1 MTINYNVT
9 GTERKRLADY
19 ISGFMGTEK
28 KYLGAPTFAYQI
40 GYLTVSKDGAIS
52 FEDRGYNSD
61 IDALMA
67 ELEGQGFH
75 TEDTIAKADTAAPEA
90 ASGEDADTAE
100 PEATSGEDAAQ
111 PDEAQASTE
120 SETAPAEE
128 SVTQP
133 HGFGLTVTLP
143 AASFTAD
150 GLNNLHALI
159 ASKGRLIRKAL
170 GIDLLP
176 VQVEVETVSFP
187 WFEGRELDADEVKTY
202 THLIASLC
210 DMARNQKRI
219 TAKEKV
225 TDNDKYAFRCFLLR
239 LGFIGAE
246 FKDERKILLRDLS
259 GNSAFK
265 SGQRRTE
272 DLQSEPPTST
282 AAVEAQGDRELAEA
296 LADELLIQ
304 QVNASFGE
312 EAAS

>member
-19 ISGFMGTEK
+19 ISGFMGTDK

-40 GYLTVSKDGAIS
+40 GYLTVSKDGAVS

-75 TEDTIAKADTAAPEA
+75 TEDTIAKA
-90 ASGEDADTAE
+90 
-100 PEATSGEDAAQ
+100 
-111 PDEAQASTE
+111 
-120 SETAPAEE
+120 APAEGDA
-128 SVTQP
+128 TLP
-133 HGFGLTVTLP
+133 HGCGLTVTLP
-143 AASFTAD
+143 AASLPSEALVNLTSLLTA
-150 GLNNLHALI
+150 
-159 ASKGRLIRKAL
+159 KGRLIRKAL
-170 GIDLLP
+170 GVEALP
-176 VQVEVETVSFP
+176 VEVSPDTVSFP
-187 WFEGRELDADEVKTY
+187 WFEGRDLGADEAKTY
-202 THLIASLC
+202 THLISALC
-210 DMARNQKRI
+210 DMARNQNRI

-246 FKDERKILLRDLS
+246 FKDERKILLRDLF

-265 SGQRRTE
+265 SGKRNAE
-272 DLQSEPPTST
+272 ALQPEPPAST
-282 AAVEAQGDRELAEA
+282 AAVEVQGDRELAEA

-304 QVNASFGE
+304 QVNATFGE

>member
-19 ISGFMGTEK
+19 ISGFMGADK

-40 GYLTVSKDGAIS
+40 GYLSVSKDGEVS

-75 TEDTIAKADTAAPEA
+75 TEDTIARAD
-90 ASGEDADTAE
+90 SAE
-100 PEATSGEDAAQ
+100 QEATSGEARAN
-111 PDEAQASTE
+111 TE
-120 SETAPAEE
+120 SEAAPTEDGA
-128 SVTQP
+128 TQP
-133 HGFGLTVTLP
+133 HGCGLTVTLP
-143 AASFTAD
+143 AASLSPDARI
-150 GLNNLHALI
+150 NLSNLLA
-159 ASKGRLIRKAL
+159 AKGRLIRTAL
-170 GIDLLP
+170 GVEALP
-176 VQVEVETVSFP
+176 VEVSPDTVSFP
-187 WFEGRELDADEVKTY
+187 WFEGRDLDADEVKAY
-202 THLIASLC
+202 THLIAALC

-219 TAKEKV
+219 TAKEKI
-225 TDNDKYAFRCFLLR
+225 TNNDKYAFRCFLLR

-265 SGQRRTE
+265 SGSKR
-272 DLQSEPPTST
+272 D
-282 AAVEAQGDRELAEA
+282 AAL
-296 LADELLIQ
+296 
-304 QVNASFGE
+304 GE

>member
-40 GYLTVSKDGAIS
+40 GYLTVSKDGAVS
-52 FEDRGYNSD
+52 FEDRGCNSD

-75 TEDTIAKADTAAPEA
+75 TEDAITKADGGDAAE
-90 ASGEDADTAE
+90 T
-100 PEATSGEDAAQ
+100 EATSGY
-111 PDEAQASTE
+111 
-120 SETAPAEE
+120 
-128 SVTQP
+128 
-133 HGFGLTVTLP
+133 GLTVSIPADTLGP
-143 AASFTAD
+143 DALVNLTSLLAA
-150 GLNNLHALI
+150 
-159 ASKGRLIRKAL
+159 KGRLIRTAL
-170 GIDLLP
+170 GLEALP
-176 VQVEVETVSFP
+176 VEVGTDMVSFP
-187 WFEGRELDADEVKTY
+187 WFEGKHLDADEVKTY
-202 THLIASLC
+202 THLIAALC

-219 TAKEKV
+219 TAREKV

-246 FKDERKILLRDLS
+246 FKDERKILLRNLS

-265 SGQRRTE
+265 SGKPHAEALQR
-272 DLQSEPPTST
+272 SHPAST
-282 AAVEAQGDRELAEA
+282 DAVEVQGDPALAEA

>member
-40 GYLTVSKDGAIS
+40 GYLTVSKDGAVS

-75 TEDTIAKADTAAPEA
+75 TEDAIAKADT
-90 ASGEDADTAE
+90 
-100 PEATSGEDAAQ
+100 EDAAQ
-111 PDEAQASTE
+111 PDEAGASAE
-120 SETAPAEE
+120 PEAVPAEE
-128 SVTQP
+128 GVTQP
-133 HGFGLTVTLP
+133 HGCGLTVTLP
-143 AASFTAD
+143 ADSLPSEALANLTSILTA
-150 GLNNLHALI
+150 
-159 ASKGRLIRKAL
+159 KGRLIRKAL
-170 GIDLLP
+170 GVEALP
-176 VQVEVETVSFP
+176 VEVSPDTVSFP
-187 WFEGRELDADEVKTY
+187 WFEGRDLDADEVKTY
-202 THLIASLC
+202 THLIAALC
-210 DMARNQKRI
+210 DMARTQKRI
-219 TAKEKV
+219 TAKEKA

-246 FKDERKILLRDLS
+246 YKDERKILLRDLS

-265 SGQRRTE
+265 SGKPKSET
-272 DLQSEPPTST
+272 LQPEPPAST
-282 AAVEAQGDRELAEA
+282 AAAEVQGDPELAEA

-304 QVNASFGE
+304 QVNASFGD

>member
-19 ISGFMGTEK
+19 ISGFMGTDK

-40 GYLTVSKDGAIS
+40 GYLTVSKDGAVS

-75 TEDTIAKADTAAPEA
+75 TEDTITKADAAEPDEA
-90 ASGEDADTAE
+90 NASTE
-100 PEATSGEDAAQ
+100 PEAT
-111 PDEAQASTE
+111 
-120 SETAPAEE
+120 PAEE
-128 SVTQP
+128 GVTQP

-143 AASFTAD
+143 AANLPSEALVNLTSLLTA
-150 GLNNLHALI
+150 
-159 ASKGRLIRKAL
+159 KGRLIRKAL
-170 GIDLLP
+170 GVEALP
-176 VQVEVETVSFP
+176 VEVSPDTVSFP
-187 WFEGRELDADEVKTY
+187 WFEGRDLDADEVKTY
-202 THLIASLC
+202 THLIAALC

-265 SGQRRTE
+265 SGQRRAE
-272 DLQSEPPTST
+272 ALQPEPPAST
-282 AAVEAQGDRELAEA
+282 AAVEVQGDRELAEA

>member
-40 GYLTVSKDGAIS
+40 GYLTVSKDGAVS

-67 ELEGQGFH
+67 ELEVQGFH
-75 TEDTIAKADTAAPEA
+75 TEDAIAKNDTTEA
-90 ASGEDADTAE
+90 G
-100 PEATSGEDAAQ
+100 ATSGEDADQ
-111 PDEAQASTE
+111 PNEADTE
-120 SETAPAEE
+120 PEAAPAEDGA
-128 SVTQP
+128 TQP

-143 AASFTAD
+143 AA
-150 GLNNLHALI
+150 NLPSEAL
-159 ASKGRLIRKAL
+159 ANLTSLLAAKGRLIRNAL
-170 GIDLLP
+170 GVEALP
-176 VQVEVETVSFP
+176 VEVSPDTVSFP
-187 WFEGRELDADEVKTY
+187 WFEGRNLDADEVKTY
-202 THLIASLC
+202 THLIAALC

-219 TAKEKV
+219 TAKEKA

-246 FKDERKILLRDLS
+246 FKDERKILLRNLS

-265 SGQRRTE
+265 SGVGKEVT
-272 DLQSEPPTST
+272 DH
-282 AAVEAQGDRELAEA
+282 AVSA
-296 LADELLIQ
+296 
-304 QVNASFGE
+304 
-312 EAAS
+312 

>member
-19 ISGFMGTEK
+19 ISGFMGTDK

-40 GYLTVSKDGAIS
+40 GYLTVSKDGAVS

-75 TEDTIAKADTAAPEA
+75 TEDIIAKAN
-90 ASGEDADTAE
+90 
-100 PEATSGEDAAQ
+100 SGEDAAQ
-111 PDEAQASTE
+111 PDEAGASTE
-120 SETAPAEE
+120 PEAAPAEE

-143 AASFTAD
+143 AASLPTEALANLTSLLTA
-150 GLNNLHALI
+150 
-159 ASKGRLIRKAL
+159 KGRLIRKAL
-170 GIDLLP
+170 GVEALP
-176 VQVEVETVSFP
+176 VEASTDTVSFP
-187 WFEGRELDADEVKTY
+187 WFEGRDLDADEVKAY
-202 THLIASLC
+202 THLIAALC

-219 TAKEKV
+219 TAREKV

-246 FKDERKILLRDLS
+246 FKDERKILLRNLS

-265 SGQRRTE
+265 SGQRHAE
-272 DLQSEPPTST
+272 ALQRSHPAST
-282 AAVEAQGDRELAEA
+282 AAVEVQSDQELAEA
-296 LADELLIQ
+296 LADELLVQ

>member
-19 ISGFMGTEK
+19 ISGFMGTDK

-40 GYLTVSKDGAIS
+40 GYITVSKDGAVS

-75 TEDTIAKADTAAPEA
+75 TEDTITKDD
-90 ASGEDADTAE
+90 GGNTAE
-100 PEATSGEDAAQ
+100 PETTSGGDAAQ
-111 PDEAQASTE
+111 QEVEVSTE
-120 SETAPAEE
+120 PEAAPAEDE
-128 SVTQP
+128 TTDPSNY
-133 HGFGLTVTLP
+133 GLTVSLP
-143 AASFTAD
+143 TSSFTAD

-176 VQVEVETVSFP
+176 VQVEADTVSFP
-187 WFEGRELDADEVKTY
+187 WFEGRHLDADEVKTY
-202 THLIASLC
+202 THLIAALC
-210 DMARNQKRI
+210 EMARNQKRI
-219 TAKEKV
+219 TAKEKI

-246 FKDERKILLRDLS
+246 FKNERKILLRTLS

-265 SGQRRTE
+265 SGTKKE
-272 DLQSEPPTST
+272 VADH
-282 AAVEAQGDRELAEA
+282 AVS
-296 LADELLIQ
+296 
-304 QVNASFGE
+304 V
-312 EAAS
+312 

>member
-9 GTERKRLADY
+9 GAERKRLADY

-40 GYLTVSKDGAIS
+40 GYLTVSKDGAVS

-75 TEDTIAKADTAAPEA
+75 TEDTIAKT
-90 ASGEDADTAE
+90 DTAE
-100 PEATSGEDAAQ
+100 PEA
-111 PDEAQASTE
+111 
-120 SETAPAEE
+120 APAGDHAA
-128 SVTQP
+128 QP
-133 HGFGLTVTLP
+133 HGFGLTVSLP
-143 AASFTAD
+143 ADSFTAD

-170 GIDLLP
+170 GVEALP
-176 VQVEVETVSFP
+176 VEVGPDTVSFP
-187 WFEGRELDADEVKTY
+187 WFEGRDLDADEVKAY
-202 THLIASLC
+202 THLIAALC

-219 TAKEKV
+219 TAREKV

-239 LGFIGAE
+239 LGFIGDE
-246 FKDERKILLRDLS
+246 FKDERKILLRNLS

-265 SGQRRTE
+265 SGT
-272 DLQSEPPTST
+272 
-282 AAVEAQGDRELAEA
+282 GK
-296 LADELLIQ
+296 
-304 QVNASFGE
+304 
-312 EAAS
+312 EAADHAVSA

>member
-40 GYLTVSKDGAIS
+40 GYLTVSKDGVVS

-75 TEDTIAKADTAAPEA
+75 TEDTIAKADTA
-90 ASGEDADTAE
+90 E
-100 PEATSGEDAAQ
+100 PEATSGENA
-111 PDEAQASTE
+111 
-120 SETAPAEE
+120 
-128 SVTQP
+128 TQP
-133 HGFGLTVTLP
+133 HGCGLTVTLP
-143 AASFTAD
+143 AASLSSEALVNLTSLLTA
-150 GLNNLHALI
+150 
-159 ASKGRLIRKAL
+159 KGRLIRKAL
-170 GIDLLP
+170 GVETLP
-176 VQVEVETVSFP
+176 VEVSPDTVSFP
-187 WFEGRELDADEVKTY
+187 WFEGRDLNADEAKTY
-202 THLIASLC
+202 THLISALC

-246 FKDERKILLRDLS
+246 FKDERKILLHGLS

-265 SGQRRTE
+265 SGQRRAE
-272 DLQSEPPTST
+272 ALQPEPPSST

-304 QVNASFGE
+304 QVNATFGE

>member
-40 GYLTVSKDGAIS
+40 GYITVSKDGAVS

-61 IDALMA
+61 IDALTA

-75 TEDTIAKADTAAPEA
+75 TEDTIPQAD
-90 ASGEDADTAE
+90 SKDAAE
-100 PEATSGEDAAQ
+100 PEEGMTSEDLAA
-111 PDEAQASTE
+111 DTN
-120 SETAPAEE
+120 
-128 SVTQP
+128 
-133 HGFGLTVTLP
+133 GCGLTVSMP

-150 GLNNLHALI
+150 GLNNLHSLI
-159 ASKGRLIRKAL
+159 SAKGRLLRTAL

-176 VQVEVETVSFP
+176 VQVEADTVSFP
-187 WFEGRELDADEVKTY
+187 WFEGRELQAGEVKAY
-202 THLIASLC
+202 THLIAALC

-219 TAKEKV
+219 TAREKA

-239 LGFIGAE
+239 LGFIGTE
-246 FKDERKILLRDLS
+246 YKDERKILLRNLS
-259 GNSAFK
+259 GSSAFK
-265 SGQRRTE
+265 SGKRKAGAET
-272 DLQSEPPTST
+272 LQPEPPNS
-282 AAVEAQGDRELAEA
+282 AAQMEVQGDRELTEA

>member
-19 ISGFMGTEK
+19 ISGFMGTDK

-40 GYLTVSKDGAIS
+40 GYITVSKDGAVS

-75 TEDTIAKADTAAPEA
+75 TEDTITKDD
-90 ASGEDADTAE
+90 GGNTAE
-100 PEATSGEDAAQ
+100 PETTSGGDAAQ
-111 PDEAQASTE
+111 PDEAQAGTE
-120 SETAPAEE
+120 PEATPAEDG
-128 SVTQP
+128 VTQP

-143 AASFTAD
+143 SDSLPSEALTNLTS
-150 GLNNLHALI
+150 LHALI

-176 VQVEVETVSFP
+176 VQVEADTVSFP
-187 WFEGRELDADEVKTY
+187 WFEGRHLDADEVKTY
-202 THLIASLC
+202 THLIAALC
-210 DMARNQKRI
+210 EMARNQKRI
-219 TAKEKV
+219 TAKEKI

-246 FKDERKILLRDLS
+246 FKNERKILLRTLS

-265 SGQRRTE
+265 SGTKKE
-272 DLQSEPPTST
+272 VADH
-282 AAVEAQGDRELAEA
+282 AVS
-296 LADELLIQ
+296 
-304 QVNASFGE
+304 V
-312 EAAS
+312 

>member
-40 GYLTVSKDGAIS
+40 GYLTVSKDGAVS

-75 TEDTIAKADTAAPEA
+75 TEDTIAKDIAKPNEA
-90 ASGEDADTAE
+90 ETGTE
-100 PEATSGEDAAQ
+100 PGAT
-111 PDEAQASTE
+111 
-120 SETAPAEE
+120 PAGDG
-128 SVTQP
+128 VTQP
-133 HGFGLTVTLP
+133 YGFGLTVTLP

-150 GLNNLHALI
+150 GLNNLHVLI

-176 VQVEVETVSFP
+176 VQVEAETVSFP
-187 WFEGRELDADEVKTY
+187 WFEGRNLDADEVKTY
-202 THLIASLC
+202 THLISALC
-210 DMARNQKRI
+210 EMARSQKRI
-219 TAKEKV
+219 TAKEKA

-246 FKDERKILLRDLS
+246 FKDERKILLRNLS

-272 DLQSEPPTST
+272 ALQPEPPAST
-282 AAVEAQGDRELAEA
+282 AAVEVQGDSELAEA

>member
-40 GYLTVSKDGAIS
+40 GYLTVSKDGAVS

-61 IDALMA
+61 IDALTA

-75 TEDTIAKADTAAPEA
+75 TEDTITK
-90 ASGEDADTAE
+90 ADTAE
-100 PEATSGEDAAQ
+100 PEA
-111 PDEAQASTE
+111 
-120 SETAPAEE
+120 APAEE
-128 SVTQP
+128 GITLPQ
-133 HGFGLTVTLP
+133 GCGLTVTLP
-143 AASFTAD
+143 AASLPAEAQANLTSLLTA
-150 GLNNLHALI
+150 
-159 ASKGRLIRKAL
+159 KGRLIRKAL
-170 GIDLLP
+170 GIEALP
-176 VQVEVETVSFP
+176 VEVSTDTVSFP
-187 WFEGRELDADEVKTY
+187 WFEDRSLSADEVKAY
-202 THLIASLC
+202 THLISALC
-210 DMARNQKRI
+210 EMARSQKRI
-219 TAKEKV
+219 TAKEKA

-246 FKDERKILLRDLS
+246 FKDERKILLRNLS

-272 DLQSEPPTST
+272 ALQPEPPAST
-282 AAVEAQGDRELAEA
+282 AAVEVQGDSELAEA

>member
-19 ISGFMGTEK
+19 ISGFMGTDK

-40 GYLTVSKDGAIS
+40 GYLTVSKDGAVS

-75 TEDTIAKADTAAPEA
+75 TEDTIAKADA
-90 ASGEDADTAE
+90 EDIAK
-100 PEATSGEDAAQ
+100 
-111 PDEAQASTE
+111 PDEAGTNAQP
-120 SETAPAEE
+120 ETAPAEE
-128 SVTQP
+128 GVTQP
-133 HGFGLTVTLP
+133 HGSGLTITLP
-143 AASFTAD
+143 AASLPSEALVNLTSLLTA
-150 GLNNLHALI
+150 
-159 ASKGRLIRKAL
+159 KGRLIRKAL
-170 GIDLLP
+170 GVEALP
-176 VQVEVETVSFP
+176 VEVSPDTVSFP
-187 WFEGRELDADEVKTY
+187 WFEGRDLDADEVKTY
-202 THLIASLC
+202 THLIAALC

-219 TAKEKV
+219 TAKEKS

-246 FKDERKILLRDLS
+246 FKDERKILLRNLS

-265 SGQRRTE
+265 SGQRHAE
-272 DLQSEPPTST
+272 ALQPEPPAS
-282 AAVEAQGDRELAEA
+282 ADAVEVQGDPELAEA

>member
-9 GTERKRLADY
+9 GAERKRLADY

-40 GYLTVSKDGAIS
+40 GYLTVSKDGAVS

-67 ELEGQGFH
+67 ELECQGFH
-75 TEDTIAKADTAAPEA
+75 TEDTIAKADTAEL
-90 ASGEDADTAE
+90 
-100 PEATSGEDAAQ
+100 EAT
-111 PDEAQASTE
+111 
-120 SETAPAEE
+120 PAEDG
-128 SVTQP
+128 VTQP
-133 HGFGLTVTLP
+133 HGCGLTVTLP
-143 AASFTAD
+143 AASLPTEALTNLTSLLTA
-150 GLNNLHALI
+150 
-159 ASKGRLIRKAL
+159 KGRLIRKAL
-170 GIDLLP
+170 GVEALP
-176 VQVEVETVSFP
+176 VEVGPDTVSFP
-187 WFEGRELDADEVKTY
+187 WFEGRDLDADEVKTY
-202 THLIASLC
+202 THLIAALC

-219 TAKEKV
+219 TAKEKS

-246 FKDERKILLRDLS
+246 FKDERKILLRNLS

-265 SGQRRTE
+265 SGKRSTE
-272 DLQSEPPTST
+272 SLQPEPPDST
-282 AAVEAQGDRELAEA
+282 AAVEVQGDLELAEA

-304 QVNASFGE
+304 QVNTSFRE

>member
-40 GYLTVSKDGAIS
+40 GYLTVSKDGAVS

-75 TEDTIAKADTAAPEA
+75 TEDTIAKANT
-90 ASGEDADTAE
+90 
-100 PEATSGEDAAQ
+100 AQ
-111 PDEAQASTE
+111 PDEAQASAE
-120 SETAPAEE
+120 PEAVPAKE

-133 HGFGLTVTLP
+133 HGCGLTVTLP
-143 AASFTAD
+143 ADSLSPDAQA
-150 GLNNLHALI
+150 NLTSLLA
-159 ASKGRLIRKAL
+159 AKGRLIRKAL
-170 GIDLLP
+170 GVESLP
-176 VQVEVETVSFP
+176 VEVSADTVSFP
-187 WFEGRELDADEVKTY
+187 WFESRGLDADEVKAY
-202 THLIASLC
+202 THLISALC
-210 DMARNQKRI
+210 DMARSQKRI
-219 TAKEKV
+219 TAKEKA

-246 FKDERKILLRDLS
+246 FKDERKILLRNLS

-265 SGQRRTE
+265 SGKPHAE
-272 DLQSEPPTST
+272 VLQPEPPTST
-282 AAVEAQGDRELAEA
+282 AAVEVQGDPALAEA

>member
-19 ISGFMGTEK
+19 ISGFMGTDK

-40 GYLTVSKDGAIS
+40 GYLTVSKDGAVS

-75 TEDTIAKADTAAPEA
+75 TEDTIAKADTAEDAAELDEANASTEPEA
-90 ASGEDADTAE
+90 A
-100 PEATSGEDAAQ
+100 
-111 PDEAQASTE
+111 
-120 SETAPAEE
+120 PAEDGA
-128 SVTQP
+128 TQP
-133 HGFGLTVTLP
+133 HGCGLTVTLP
-143 AASFTAD
+143 AASLPSEA
-150 GLNNLHALI
+150 LANLTSLLA
-159 ASKGRLIRKAL
+159 AKGRLIQKAL
-170 GIDLLP
+170 GVEALP
-176 VQVEVETVSFP
+176 VEVSPDTVSFP
-187 WFEGRELDADEVKTY
+187 WFEGRDLDADEVKTY
-202 THLIASLC
+202 THLIAALC

-219 TAKEKV
+219 TAKEKA

-246 FKDERKILLRDLS
+246 FKEERKILLRNLS

-265 SGQRRTE
+265 SGQRRAE
-272 DLQSEPPTST
+272 ALEPEPPAS
-282 AAVEAQGDRELAEA
+282 ADAVEVQGDPELAEA
-296 LADELLIQ
+296 MADELLIQ

>member
-1 MTINYNVT
+1 MIINYNVT

-19 ISGFMGTEK
+19 ISGFMGTDK

-40 GYLTVSKDGAIS
+40 GYLTVSKDGAVS

-75 TEDTIAKADTAAPEA
+75 TEDTIAKADTAELDESNTSTEPETTTEDA
-90 ASGEDADTAE
+90 ASAE
-100 PEATSGEDAAQ
+100 PEA
-111 PDEAQASTE
+111 
-120 SETAPAEE
+120 APAEDGA
-128 SVTQP
+128 TQP
-133 HGFGLTVTLP
+133 HGCGLTVSLP
-143 AASFTAD
+143 AASLPSEALVNLTSLLTA
-150 GLNNLHALI
+150 
-159 ASKGRLIRKAL
+159 KGRLIRKAL
-170 GIDLLP
+170 GVEALP
-176 VQVEVETVSFP
+176 VEVSPDTVSFP
-187 WFEGRELDADEVKTY
+187 WFEGRDLDADEVKTY
-202 THLIASLC
+202 THLIAALC

-265 SGQRRTE
+265 SGKRNAE
-272 DLQSEPPTST
+272 ALQPEPPAST
-282 AAVEAQGDRELAEA
+282 VAVEVQGDRELAEA